1 VKKEVK
7 NVDYI
12 DYKILKL
19 LQEDS
24 RMTIIQISKE
34 LHLSRPS
41 INERLRRLQES
52 GVIEG
57 FTTRISPQAIGKSV
71 QAIIQIGNLKCGCRE
86 FEEKIKSEQDILECH
101 RVTGTDSYFMKT
113 AVSSIHLLEDL
124 VDKLI
129 PYGQVTTSIILS
141 SSISHR
147 PLLPDIEE
155 EELAKD

>member
-1 VKKEVK
+1 M
-7 NVDYI
+7 DYI

-24 RMTIIQISKE
+24 RMTIIQLSKE

-41 INERLRRLQES
+41 IKERLRRLQES

-57 FTTRISPQAIGKSV
+57 FTTRISPEAIGKGV
-71 QAIIQIGNLKCGCRE
+71 QAIIQIGSLKCKCRD
-86 FEEKIKSEQDILECH
+86 FEDKIRNEKDILECH
-101 RVTGTDSYFMKT
+101 RVTGTNSYFMKT
-113 AVSSIHLLEDL
+113 AVASMHQLEDL

-129 PYGQVTTSIILS
+129 PYGQVTTSIIFS
-141 SSISHR
+141 SSVSHR

-155 EELAKD
+155 EKLVRE